1 MKKQLNNLALSMV
14 EKGLI
19 PDLLVRIGIR
29 ALLRKRLI
37 DINSSECELAD
48 KNQMKMI
55 SVMNNSP
62 IAMNTSSANEQ
73 HYEVLPEFYE
83 LVLGE
88 RFKYSCCFWDEDTN
102 NLDTA
107 EINAL
112 KITCKRAKLSDGQTV
127 LDMGCGWGSLSLWI
141 AENYPNS
148 SVLSVS
154 NSKTQKTFIENI
166 AKSKN
171 LTNINVITKDMKEF
185 NTDKKFD
192 RIVSLEMFEH
202 MKNYKK
208 LFNRVSTWLNNDGL
222 FFMHIFCHKTVPYE
236 FIDNGPNDWMS
247 RHFFTGGIMP
257 SDDLPLFFQD
267 DLSVLKRWRWN
278 GNHYAKTC
286 NAWLKRMDSQEST
299 IMPVLERV
307 YGDNKKKWQQRWRI
321 FFMSCSELFAFSG
334 GNEWY
339 VSHYLFKKDNK

>member
-1 MKKQLNNLALSMV
+1 MKKKLNNLALSMV

-19 PDLLVRIGIR
+19 PDLFVRVGIR

-267 DLSVLKRWRWN
+267 DLSIVKRWRWN

>member
-1 MKKQLNNLALSMV
+1 MKKKLNNLVLSMI
-14 EKGLI
+14 EKGFI
-19 PDLLVRIGIR
+19 PDLLVRTGIR

-37 DINSSECELAD
+37 DINSNECELAD

-55 SVMNNSP
+55 SVMNASP

-73 HYEVLPEFYE
+73 HYEVPPEFYE
-83 LVLGE
+83 LILGE
-88 RFKYSCCFWDEDTN
+88 RFKYSCCFWDEGTE
-102 NLDTA
+102 NLNHA

-112 KITCKRAKLSDGQTV
+112 KITCKRAMLNDGQTI

-141 AENYPNS
+141 AENYPNT

-154 NSKTQKTFIENI
+154 NSKTQKIFIENI
-166 AKSKN
+166 AKSKH
-171 LTNINVITKDMKEF
+171 LTNIQVITEDMKEF

-208 LFNRVSTWLNNDGL
+208 LFNRVSSWLKNDGL

-267 DLSVLKRWRWN
+267 DLSIKKRWRWN
-278 GNHYAKTC
+278 GNHYARTC
-286 NAWLKRMDSQEST
+286 NAWLKRMDSQEPA
-299 IMPVLERV
+299 IAEVLEKV
-307 YGDNKKKWQQRWRI
+307 YGDNKEQWRQRWRI
-321 FFMSCSELFAFSG
+321 FFMSCAELFAFNG

-339 VSHYLFKKDNK
+339 VSHYLFKKNNK

>member
-1 MKKQLNNLALSMV
+1 MKKKLNNLALSMI
-14 EKGLI
+14 EKGFI
-19 PDLLVRIGIR
+19 PDLLVRTGIR

-37 DINSSECELAD
+37 DINSNECELAD

-55 SVMNNSP
+55 SVMNASP

-73 HYEVLPEFYE
+73 HYEVPPEFYE
-83 LVLGE
+83 LILGE
-88 RFKYSCCFWDEDTN
+88 RFKYSCCFWGEGTD
-102 NLDTA
+102 NLNHA

-112 KITCKRAKLSDGQTV
+112 KITCKRAMLNDGQTI

-141 AENYPNS
+141 AENYPNT

-154 NSKTQKTFIENI
+154 NSKTQKIFIENI
-166 AKSKN
+166 AKSKH
-171 LTNINVITKDMKEF
+171 LTNIQVITEDMKEF

-208 LFNRVSTWLNNDGL
+208 LFNRVSSWLKNDGL

-267 DLSVLKRWRWN
+267 DLSIMKRWRWN

-286 NAWLKRMDSQEST
+286 NAWLKRMDSQEPA
-299 IMPVLERV
+299 IAEVLEKV
-307 YGDNKKKWQQRWRI
+307 YGDNKEQWRQRWRI
-321 FFMSCSELFAFSG
+321 FFMSCAELFAFNG

-339 VSHYLFKKDNK
+339 VSHYLFKKNNK

>member
-1 MKKQLNNLALSMV
+1 MKKKLNNLALSMI
-14 EKGLI
+14 EKGFI
-19 PDLLVRIGIR
+19 PDLLVRTGIR

-37 DINSSECELAD
+37 DINSNECELAD

-55 SVMNNSP
+55 SVMNASP

-73 HYEVLPEFYE
+73 HYEVPPEFYE
-83 LVLGE
+83 LILGE
-88 RFKYSCCFWDEDTN
+88 RFKYSCCFWGEGTD
-102 NLDTA
+102 NLNHA

-112 KITCKRAKLSDGQTV
+112 KITCKRAMLNDGQTI

-141 AENYPNS
+141 AENYPNT

-154 NSKTQKTFIENI
+154 NSKTQKIFIENI
-166 AKSKN
+166 AKSKH
-171 LTNINVITKDMKEF
+171 LTNIQVITEDMKEF

-208 LFNRVSTWLNNDGL
+208 LFNRVSSWLKSDGL

-267 DLSVLKRWRWN
+267 DLSIMKRWRWN
-278 GNHYAKTC
+278 GNHYARTC
-286 NAWLKRMDSQEST
+286 NAWLKRMDSQEPA
-299 IMPVLERV
+299 IAEVLEKV
-307 YGDNKKKWQQRWRI
+307 YGDNKEQWRQRWRI
-321 FFMSCSELFAFSG
+321 FFMSCAELFAFNG

-339 VSHYLFKKDNK
+339 VSHYLFKKNNK

>member
-1 MKKQLNNLALSMV
+1 MKKKLNNLALSMI
-14 EKGLI
+14 EKGSI
-19 PDLLVRIGIR
+19 SDLLVRIGIR
-29 ALLRKRLI
+29 ALLRKRLV
-37 DINSSECELAD
+37 DISSSECELAD

-55 SVMNNSP
+55 SLMNASP

-73 HYEVLPEFYE
+73 HYEVPPEFYE

-102 NLDTA
+102 DLDHA

-112 KITCKRAKLSDGQTV
+112 EITCKRAMLNDGQAI

-141 AENYPNS
+141 AENYPNT

-154 NSKTQKTFIENI
+154 NSKTQKLFIENI

-171 LTNINVITKDMKEF
+171 LTNIHVITEDMKEF

-208 LFNRVSTWLNNDGL
+208 LFNRVSSWLKDDGL

-267 DLSVLKRWRWN
+267 DLSIMKRWRWN

-286 NAWLKRMDSQEST
+286 NAWLKKMDSQEST
-299 IMPVLERV
+299 VMPVLEKA
-307 YGDNKKKWQQRWRI
+307 YGDNNKQWWQRWRI
-321 FFMSCSELFAFSG
+321 FFMSCAELFAFNG

-339 VSHYLFKKDNK
+339 VSHYLFKKNNK

>member
-1 MKKQLNNLALSMV
+1 MKKKLNNLALSMI
-14 EKGLI
+14 EKGFI
-19 PDLLVRIGIR
+19 SDLLVRIGIR

-37 DINSSECELAD
+37 DISSSECELAD

-55 SVMNNSP
+55 SVMNASP

-73 HYEVLPEFYE
+73 HYEVPPEFYK

-102 NLDTA
+102 DLDHA

-112 KITCKRAKLSDGQTV
+112 EITCKRAMLNDGQAI

-141 AENYPNS
+141 AENYPNT

-154 NSKTQKTFIENI
+154 NSKTQKLFIENI

-171 LTNINVITKDMKEF
+171 LTNIHVITEDMKEF

-208 LFNRVSTWLNNDGL
+208 LFNRVSSWLKDDGL

-267 DLSVLKRWRWN
+267 DLSIMKRWRWN

-286 NAWLKRMDSQEST
+286 NAWLKKMDSQEST
-299 IMPVLERV
+299 VMPVLEKA
-307 YGDNKKKWQQRWRI
+307 YGDNNKQWRQRWRI
-321 FFMSCSELFAFSG
+321 FFMSCAELFAFNG

-339 VSHYLFKKDNK
+339 VSHYLFKKNNK

>member
-1 MKKQLNNLALSMV
+1 
-14 EKGLI
+14 
-19 PDLLVRIGIR
+19 
-29 ALLRKRLI
+29 
-37 DINSSECELAD
+37 
-48 KNQMKMI
+48 
-55 SVMNNSP
+55 MNNSP

-88 RFKYSCCFWDEDTN
+88 RFKYSCCFWDEYTN

-267 DLSVLKRWRWN
+267 DLSILKRWRWN

-321 FFMSCSELFAFSG
+321 FFMSCAELFAFSG

-339 VSHYLFKKDNK
+339 VSHYLFKKNNK

>member
-1 MKKQLNNLALSMV
+1 MKKKLNNLALSMV
-14 EKGLI
+14 EKGFI
-19 PDLLVRIGIR
+19 SDLLVRTGIR

-55 SVMNNSP
+55 SVMNASP

-73 HYEVLPEFYE
+73 HYEVPPEFYE

-88 RFKYSCCFWDEDTN
+88 RFKYSCCFWDEDTDDLN
-102 NLDTA
+102 RA

-112 KITCKRAKLSDGQTV
+112 KITCKRAMLNDGQSI

-141 AENYPNS
+141 AENYPNT

-154 NSKTQKTFIENI
+154 NSKTQKIFIENI
-166 AKSKN
+166 AKSKH
-171 LTNINVITKDMKEF
+171 LTNIQVITEDMKEF

-208 LFNRVSTWLNNDGL
+208 LFSRVSSWLKNDGL

-267 DLSVLKRWRWN
+267 DLSIMKRWRWN
-278 GNHYAKTC
+278 GNHYARTC
-286 NAWLKRMDSQEST
+286 NAWLKRMDSEEPA
-299 IMPVLERV
+299 IAEVLEKV
-307 YGDNKKKWQQRWRI
+307 YGDNKEQWRQRWRI
-321 FFMSCSELFAFSG
+321 FFMSCAELFAFNG

-339 VSHYLFKKDNK
+339 VSHYLFKKNNK

>member
-1 MKKQLNNLALSMV
+1 MKKKLNNLALSMI
-14 EKGLI
+14 EKGFI
-19 PDLLVRIGIR
+19 SDLLVRIGIR

-37 DINSSECELAD
+37 DISSSECELAD

-55 SVMNNSP
+55 SVMNASP

-73 HYEVLPEFYE
+73 HYEVPPEFYE

-102 NLDTA
+102 DLDHA

-112 KITCKRAKLSDGQTV
+112 EITCKRAMLNDGQAI

-141 AENYPNS
+141 AENYPNT

-154 NSKTQKTFIENI
+154 NSKTQKLFIENI

-171 LTNINVITKDMKEF
+171 LTNIHVITEDMKEF

-208 LFNRVSTWLNNDGL
+208 LFNRVSSWLKDDGL

-247 RHFFTGGIMP
+247 RHFFTGGILP
-257 SDDLPLFFQD
+257 SVDLPFFFED
-267 DLSVLKRWRWN
+267 DLS
-278 GNHYAKTC
+278 
-286 NAWLKRMDSQEST
+286 
-299 IMPVLERV
+299 I
-307 YGDNKKKWQQRWRI
+307 I
-321 FFMSCSELFAFSG
+321 
-334 GNEWY
+334 
-339 VSHYLFKKDNK
+339 

>member
-88 RFKYSCCFWDEDTN
+88 RFKYSCCFWGEDTN

-171 LTNINVITKDMKEF
+171 FTNINVITKDMKEF

-208 LFNRVSTWLNNDGL
+208 LFNRVSKWLNNDGL

-267 DLSVLKRWRWN
+267 DLSIAKRWRWN

-339 VSHYLFKKDNK
+339 VSHYLFKKNNK

>member
-1 MKKQLNNLALSMV
+1 MKKKLNNLALSMI
-14 EKGLI
+14 EKGYI
-19 PDLLVRIGIR
+19 SDLLVRIGIR
-29 ALLRKRLI
+29 ALLRKRLV
-37 DINSSECELAD
+37 DISSSECELAD

-55 SVMNNSP
+55 SLMNASP

-73 HYEVLPEFYE
+73 HYEVPPEFYE

-102 NLDTA
+102 DLDQA

-112 KITCKRAKLSDGQTV
+112 EITCKRAMLNDGQAI

-141 AENYPNS
+141 AENYPNT

-154 NSKTQKTFIENI
+154 NSKTQKLFIENI

-171 LTNINVITKDMKEF
+171 LTNIHVITEDMKEF

-208 LFNRVSTWLNNDGL
+208 LFNRVSSWLKDDGL

-267 DLSVLKRWRWN
+267 DLSIMKRWRWN

-286 NAWLKRMDSQEST
+286 NAWLKKMDSQEST
-299 IMPVLERV
+299 VMPVLEKA
-307 YGDNKKKWQQRWRI
+307 YGDNNKQWRQRWRI
-321 FFMSCSELFAFSG
+321 FFMSCAELFAFNG

-339 VSHYLFKKDNK
+339 VSHYLFKKNNK

>member
-1 MKKQLNNLALSMV
+1 MKKKLNNLALSMI
-14 EKGLI
+14 EKGFI
-19 PDLLVRIGIR
+19 PDLLVRTGIR

-37 DINSSECELAD
+37 DINSNECELAD

-55 SVMNNSP
+55 SVMNASP

-73 HYEVLPEFYE
+73 HYEVPPEFYE
-83 LVLGE
+83 LILGE
-88 RFKYSCCFWDEDTN
+88 RFKYSCCFWGEGTD
-102 NLDTA
+102 NLNHA

-112 KITCKRAKLSDGQTV
+112 KITCKRAMLNDGQTI

-141 AENYPNS
+141 AENYPNA

-154 NSKTQKTFIENI
+154 NSKTQKIFIENI
-166 AKSKN
+166 AKSKH
-171 LTNINVITKDMKEF
+171 LTNIQVITEDMKEF

-208 LFNRVSTWLNNDGL
+208 LFNRVSSWLKSDGL

-267 DLSVLKRWRWN
+267 DLSIMKRWRWN
-278 GNHYAKTC
+278 GNHYARTC
-286 NAWLKRMDSQEST
+286 NAWLKRMDSQEPA
-299 IMPVLERV
+299 IAEVLEKV
-307 YGDNKKKWQQRWRI
+307 YGDNKEQWRQRWRI
-321 FFMSCSELFAFSG
+321 FFMSCAELFAFNG

-339 VSHYLFKKDNK
+339 VSHYLFKKNNK

>member
-1 MKKQLNNLALSMV
+1 MKKKLNNLALSMI
-14 EKGLI
+14 EKGFI
-19 PDLLVRIGIR
+19 PDLLVRTGIR

-37 DINSSECELAD
+37 DINSNECELAD

-55 SVMNNSP
+55 SVMNASP

-73 HYEVLPEFYE
+73 HYEVPPEFYE
-83 LVLGE
+83 LILGE
-88 RFKYSCCFWDEDTN
+88 RFKYSCCFWDEGAD
-102 NLDTA
+102 NLNHA

-112 KITCKRAKLSDGQTV
+112 KTTCKRAMLNDGQTI

-141 AENYPNS
+141 AENYPNT

-154 NSKTQKTFIENI
+154 NSKTQKIFIENI
-166 AKSKN
+166 AKRKH
-171 LTNINVITKDMKEF
+171 LTNIQVITEDMKEF

-208 LFNRVSTWLNNDGL
+208 LFNRVSSWLKNDGL

-267 DLSVLKRWRWN
+267 DLSIMKRWRWN
-278 GNHYAKTC
+278 GNHYARTC
-286 NAWLKRMDSQEST
+286 NAWLKRMDSQEPA
-299 IMPVLERV
+299 IAEVLEKV
-307 YGDNKKKWQQRWRI
+307 YGDNKEQWRQRWRI
-321 FFMSCSELFAFSG
+321 FFMSCAELFAFNG

-339 VSHYLFKKDNK
+339 VSHYLFKKNNK